1 MQCSLIHIN
10 TEDRELI
17 DVWGSVRRA
26 SSLVQPGCIEVC
38 TSSTRSGLK
47 ETAVERAPGVWTR
60 ASSRSVADMA
70 VLVIQAQ
77 CPVRQRHRG
86 ATFHL
91 HATAKRLQIGEAA
104 AATDDAGDRLDNTCD
119 GVSLRYPAVVRVMSR
134 YAVAK
139 GHWVVGGVAPPL
151 PMSPR
156 RPRYSSAAHLKLCR
170 TQTKRCSVKQ
180 DSSVSFF
187 YKQTDIKAQT
197 SFLFSL
203 FFF

>member
-10 TEDRELI
+10 TEHRELI
-17 DVWGSVRRA
+17 DVWGSVRRGQLFGA
-26 SSLVQPGCIEVC
+26 AGLYRGLHQFDPIWTKRNSCRTCARCLNTRLVQIGRWHGCIGDLGTV
-38 TSSTRSGLK
+38 SGPSEAQGSNISPSRHS
-47 ETAVERAPGVWTR
+47 ET
-60 ASSRSVADMA
+60 
-70 VLVIQAQ
+70 
-77 CPVRQRHRG
+77 
-86 ATFHL
+86 F
-91 HATAKRLQIGEAA
+91 QIGEAA

-151 PMSPR
+151 LMSPR